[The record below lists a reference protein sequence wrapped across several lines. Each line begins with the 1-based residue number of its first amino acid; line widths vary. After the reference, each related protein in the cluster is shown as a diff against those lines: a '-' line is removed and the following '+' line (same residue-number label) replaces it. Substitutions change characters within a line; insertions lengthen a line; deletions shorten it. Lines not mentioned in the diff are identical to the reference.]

1 MRTGQPCFFISPPGP
16 ECRAELQTLDTLAT
30 EYDNIDF
37 YVVSY
42 NEDVAIVDDYIN
54 ERTYTDLIPVQ
65 PASPMVADFEITRQ
79 MAMVAVNANGIIY
92 HRQVMG
98 RAEEWVPYFQEMQA
112 TPRSSPPAWKPNCRK
127 SNDEKTSN
135 CPVDE
140 GRHRRRWRCP
150 LNQ

>member
-1 MRTGQPCFFISPPGP
+1 M
-16 ECRAELQTLDTLAT
+16 QTLDTLAT

-112 TPRSSPPAWKPNCRK
+112 DPKVIPASLEAELQKEQRRK
-127 SNDEKTSN
+127 DIQLPS
-135 CPVDE
+135 
-140 GRHRRRWRCP
+140 
-150 LNQ
+150 